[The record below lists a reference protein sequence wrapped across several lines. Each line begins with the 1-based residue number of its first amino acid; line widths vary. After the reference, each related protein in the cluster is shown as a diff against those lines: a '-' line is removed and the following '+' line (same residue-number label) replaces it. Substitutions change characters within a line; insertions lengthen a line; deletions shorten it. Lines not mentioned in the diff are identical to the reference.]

1 MKKLTIICLGIVAL
15 TSSAFAGSM
24 DCSNAEQT
32 FTYSYFISNGGAHMQ
47 KATVTYN
54 GISQSSLNFQGKLN
68 ITFKQIAVLST
79 VDKVTEITTAWAE
92 GQVTA
97 DGQSS
102 AFSEPVICKVVA
114 SVACHG
120 PNGQPC
126 P

>member
-1 MKKLTIICLGIVAL
+1 MKKLTIICFGIIAL

-32 FTYSYFISNGGAHMQ
+32 FTYSYFISNGGAHME
-47 KATVTYN
+47 KATVSYN
-54 GISQSSLNFQGKLN
+54 GISQSSLNHQGKLD
-68 ITFKQIAVLST
+68 ITFKTMVVIST
-79 VDKVTEITTAWAE
+79 VDPVTEITTAWAE

-97 DGQSS
+97 DGQTST
-102 AFSEPVICKVVA
+102 FSEPVICKVVA